1 MIIKNFKSLSTTIAK
16 KHSLSIMETGLEAA
30 LPGVQLEKIVFH
42 DQLIVSG
49 KKYDLKKYDNVY
61 VVAIGKAAYSMAKS
75 VNSLTSITQGMIV
88 VPKKTKTAFAGN
100 FKVLQS
106 GHPLPNKNSV
116 IAAKKIIEFLKDVK
130 PRDFVIFLI
139 SGGTS
144 SLVALPD
151 GITLKEK
158 QIVTDLM
165 QKCGATIREI
175 NCIRKHISKI
185 KGGKLIEYLKSDG
198 ISLVMSDVVGDDLSS
213 IASGITY
220 CDRTSFSDAKKI
232 LIKYHL
238 EKSVPKRILAHID
251 LGVRGKISETPKRE
265 KIKNHIISTNKIC
278 LDAMNA
284 RAKELGYSTKV
295 LSGMSGN
302 VKNLGSQIAKTL
314 SNKKINCV
322 IFGGEPTVVVTGK
335 GKGGR
340 NQELV
345 LYITIDLAI
354 DLTKHGTKAIV
365 ASVGTDGVDGKT
377 DCAGAIWKSDQKID
391 KIIPYLNE
399 NNSYN
404 FFKKYGGLIFTGPT
418 GTNLMD
424 VGLVVRQ

>member
-1 MIIKNFKSLSTTIAK
+1 MIRNFKSLSTTSTK
-16 KHSLSIMETGLEAA
+16 KYSLSIIEAGLEAA

-42 DQLIVSG
+42 DHLIVLG
-49 KKYDLKKYDNVY
+49 KKYDLKKYDNVF
-61 VVAIGKAAYSMAKS
+61 VVAMGKSAYSMTES
-75 VNSLTSITQGMIV
+75 VNSLTRITRGLIV
-88 VPKKTKTAFAGN
+88 VPKKTKTGFSGN
-100 FKVLQS
+100 FKVIQA
-106 GHPLPNKNSV
+106 GHPLPNQNSMV
-116 IAAKKIIEFLKDVK
+116 AAKKILEFLKDVK

-158 QIVTDLM
+158 QVVTELM
-165 QKCGATIREI
+165 QKCGATIHEI
-175 NCIRKHISKI
+175 NCIRKHLSKI
-185 KGGKLIEYLKSDG
+185 KGGKLLEHLRSDG
-198 ISLVMSDVVGDDLSS
+198 ISLVMSDVVGDDLGS

-220 CDRTSFSDAKKI
+220 CDKTSFSDAKQI
-232 LIKYHL
+232 LKKYYL
-238 EKSVPKRILAHID
+238 EKLIPKNVLRHID
-251 LGVRGKISETPKRE
+251 LGVRGRISETPKRE
-265 KIKNHIISTNKIC
+265 TIKNYIISTNEIC
-278 LDAMNA
+278 LDAMNT
-284 RAKELGYSTKV
+284 RAKKLGYSTKV

-302 VKNLGSQIAKTL
+302 VKDLGMKIVKAL
-314 SNKKINCV
+314 SDKKINCI
-322 IFGGEPTVVVTGK
+322 IFGGEPTVVVKGK

-354 DLTKHGTKAIV
+354 ELAKHGTKAIV
-365 ASVGTDGVDGKT
+365 ASVGTDGIDGKT

-391 KIIPYLNE
+391 KIMPYLNE

-404 FFKKYGGLIFTGPT
+404 FFKKYGGLVFTGPT

-424 VGLVVRQ
+424 IGLVIRQ

>member
-1 MIIKNFKSLSTTIAK
+1 MIIRNFKSLSTTTAK
-16 KHSLSIMETGLEAA
+16 KYSLSIIEAGLQAA

-42 DQLIVSG
+42 DRLIVLG
-49 KKYDLKKYDNVY
+49 KKYDLKKYDNVF
-61 VVAIGKAAYSMAKS
+61 VVAMGKAAYSMTES
-75 VNSLTSITQGMIV
+75 VNSLTRITRGLIV
-88 VPKKTKTAFAGN
+88 VPKKTKTGFTRN
-100 FKVLQS
+100 FKVIQS

-116 IAAKKIIEFLKDVK
+116 VAAKKILEFLKDVK

-158 QIVTDLM
+158 QIVTELM
-165 QKCGATIREI
+165 QKCGATIHEI
-175 NCIRKHISKI
+175 NCVRKHLSKI
-185 KGGKLIEYLKSDG
+185 KGGKLLEQLRSDG
-198 ISLVMSDVVGDDLSS
+198 VSLVMSDVVGDDLSS

-220 CDRTSFSDAKKI
+220 CDKTSFSDAKKI
-232 LIKYHL
+232 LIKYNL
-238 EKSVPKRILAHID
+238 EKSIPKSVLRHID

-265 KIKNHIISTNKIC
+265 KIKNHIISTNEIC

-284 RAKELGYSTKV
+284 CAKDLGFSTKV

-302 VKNLGSQIAKTL
+302 VKNLGSKIAKTL
-314 SNKKINCV
+314 SDKKINCV

-354 DLTKHGTKAIV
+354 DLAKHGTKAIV

-391 KIIPYLNE
+391 KIMPYLNE

-404 FFKKYGGLIFTGPT
+404 FFKKYGGLVFTGPT

-424 VGLVVRQ
+424 IGLVVRQ

>member
-1 MIIKNFKSLSTTIAK
+1 M
-16 KHSLSIMETGLEAA
+16 
-30 LPGVQLEKIVFH
+30 
-42 DQLIVSG
+42 
-49 KKYDLKKYDNVY
+49 
-61 VVAIGKAAYSMAKS
+61 GKAAYSMTES
-75 VNSLTSITQGMIV
+75 VNSLTRITRGLIV
-88 VPKKTKTAFAGN
+88 IPKKTKTGFDGN
-100 FKVLQS
+100 FKVIQA

-116 IAAKKIIEFLKDVK
+116 VAAKKILEFLKDVK
-130 PRDFVIFLI
+130 PKDFVIFLI

-144 SLVALPD
+144 SLVTLPD

-158 QIVTDLM
+158 QVVTDLM
-165 QKCGATIREI
+165 QKCGATIHEI
-175 NCIRKHISKI
+175 NCVRKHLSKI
-185 KGGKLIEYLKSDG
+185 KGGKLLEHLRSDG

-220 CDRTSFSDAKKI
+220 CDKTSFSDAKKI
-232 LIKYHL
+232 LIKYNL
-238 EKSVPKRILAHID
+238 EKSVPKSVLRHID

-265 KIKNHIISTNKIC
+265 KIKNHIISTNEIC

-284 RAKELGYSTKV
+284 RAKDLGFSTKV

-302 VKNLGSQIAKTL
+302 VKNLGSKIAKTL
-314 SNKKINCV
+314 SDKKINCV

-354 DLTKHGTKAIV
+354 DLAKHGTKAIV

-391 KIIPYLNE
+391 KIMPYLNE

-404 FFKKYGGLIFTGPT
+404 FFKKYGGLVFTGST

-424 VGLVVRQ
+424 IGLVVRQ

>member
-1 MIIKNFKSLSTTIAK
+1 MIIRNFKSLSTTNAK
-16 KHSLSIMETGLEAA
+16 KCSLSIIEAGLQAA

-42 DQLIVSG
+42 DHLIVLG
-49 KKYDLKKYDNVY
+49 KKYDLKKYDNVF
-61 VVAIGKAAYSMAKS
+61 VVAMGKAAYSMTKS
-75 VNSLTSITQGMIV
+75 VNSLTRITRGLIV
-88 VPKKTKTAFAGN
+88 VPKKTKTGFDGN
-100 FKVLQS
+100 FKVIQS

-116 IAAKKIIEFLKDVK
+116 VAAKKILEFLKDVK
-130 PRDFVIFLI
+130 RRDFVIFLI

-151 GITLKEK
+151 GVTLKDK
-158 QIVTDLM
+158 QIVTELM
-165 QKCGATIREI
+165 QKCGATIHEI
-175 NCIRKHISKI
+175 NCIRKHLSKI
-185 KGGKLIEYLKSDG
+185 KGGKLLEHLRSDG
-198 ISLVMSDVVGDDLSS
+198 ISLVMSDVVGDNLSS

-220 CDRTSFSDAKKI
+220 CDKTSFSDAKKI
-232 LIKYHL
+232 LIKYNL
-238 EKSVPKRILAHID
+238 EKSIPKSVLRHID
-251 LGVRGKISETPKRE
+251 LGVKGTISETPKRE
-265 KIKNHIISTNKIC
+265 KIKNHIISTNEIC
-278 LDAMNA
+278 LEAMNA
-284 RAKELGYSTKV
+284 RAKDLGFSTKV
-295 LSGMSGN
+295 LSDMSGN
-302 VKNLGSQIAKTL
+302 VKNLGSKIAKTL
-314 SNKKINCV
+314 SDKKINCI

-391 KIIPYLNE
+391 KIMPYLNE

-404 FFKKYGGLIFTGPT
+404 FFKKYGGLVFTGPT

-424 VGLVVRQ
+424 IGLVVRQ

>member
-1 MIIKNFKSLSTTIAK
+1 MIIRNFKSLSTTTAK
-16 KHSLSIMETGLEAA
+16 KYSLSIIEAGLQAA
-30 LPGVQLEKIVFH
+30 LPSVQLEKIVFH
-42 DQLIVSG
+42 DHLIVLG
-49 KKYDLKKYDNVY
+49 KKYDLKKYDNVF
-61 VVAIGKAAYSMAKS
+61 VVAMGKAAYSMTES
-75 VNSLTSITQGMIV
+75 VNLLTRITRGLII
-88 VPKKTKTAFAGN
+88 VPKNTKTRFARN
-100 FKVLQS
+100 FKVIQA

-116 IAAKKIIEFLKDVK
+116 VAAKKMLEFLKDVK
-130 PRDFVIFLI
+130 PTDFVIFLI

-151 GITLKEK
+151 GITLKDK
-158 QIVTDLM
+158 QIVTELM
-165 QKCGATIREI
+165 QKCGATIHEI
-175 NCIRKHISKI
+175 NCIRKHLSKI
-185 KGGKLIEYLKSDG
+185 KGGKLLEHLRSDG
-198 ISLVMSDVVGDDLSS
+198 ISLVMSDVVGDNLSS

-220 CDRTSFSDAKKI
+220 FDKTSFSDAKKI
-232 LIKYHL
+232 LIKYNL
-238 EKSVPKRILAHID
+238 EKSVPKSVLRHID

-265 KIKNHIISTNKIC
+265 KIKNHIILTNEIC

-284 RAKELGYSTKV
+284 RAKDLGFSTKV

-302 VKNLGSQIAKTL
+302 VKNLGSKIAKTL
-314 SNKKINCV
+314 SDKKINCV

-354 DLTKHGTKAIV
+354 DLAKHGTNAIV
-365 ASVGTDGVDGKT
+365 ASVGTDGVDGRS

-391 KIIPYLNE
+391 KIMPYLNE

-404 FFKKYGGLIFTGPT
+404 FFKKYGGLVFTGPT

-424 VGLVVRQ
+424 IGLVVRQ